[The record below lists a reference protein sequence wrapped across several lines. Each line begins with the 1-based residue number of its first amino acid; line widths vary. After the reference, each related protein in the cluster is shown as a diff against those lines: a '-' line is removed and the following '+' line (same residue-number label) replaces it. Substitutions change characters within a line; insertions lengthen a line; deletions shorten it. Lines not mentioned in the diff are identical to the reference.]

1 LPISDRKIFKS
12 VTKSGRKERGRMGNR
27 EEKRLRLMQSREQ
40 NVHLNYQKQKLA
52 KMKNWYGNSTGK
64 ASIKKTT

>member
-1 LPISDRKIFKS
+1 
-12 VTKSGRKERGRMGNR
+12 MGNR

-52 KMKNWYGNSTGK
+52 KMKNWYGNSTGM

>member
-1 LPISDRKIFKS
+1 
-12 VTKSGRKERGRMGNR
+12 MGNR

-52 KMKNWYGNSTGK
+52 KMKNWYGNSTGM
-64 ASIKKTT
+64 ASIKKQPNANIKQRSAELGRLVGA